1 MKKESSLN
9 PLLKY
14 TFWLMIFTGFFGVA
28 LPGISIAGG
37 ILFPYRAFLLLLIVL
52 IPIDLLMKSRVSR
65 SALNRVIFPSAFLV
79 FWFFYAFASFFW
91 VASIE
96 AWGRNLFFLG
106 SGITVMLS
114 CYYCI
119 RSEKD
124 IKIFFLL
131 WILAS
136 TCLMLIGCWEVLT
149 GNHLSV
155 SSYVDASPWNRNM
168 PSAVFN
174 NTNDFATFLALSLS
188 FFLGLLRMNSRFVR
202 LGGIM
207 LIVVCLFLLGATKS
221 RANMLAA
228 ASVFVFWFLP
238 FLRSI
243 RSRWSRL
250 FLGGVLLFSLVGGAF
265 LLFSSSEMQSLA
277 RQVTEEQGSGGI
289 RVNLIRNSLHFFLE
303 SGGLGVGA
311 GNAEW
316 YMEHRRIFD
325 TGRIMNIHNWWIE
338 LLVNYGLVVTL
349 LYIMLYGY
357 IIWANRRIL
366 RRNVGTQW
374 TFIFSQTFYLG
385 SIAFFLASISSS
397 SIMALAQQWIFFGG
411 ALSFLAL
418 EKRTGAKCT

>member
-1 MKKESSLN
+1 MKNIRSLN
-9 PLLKY
+9 ILLKY
-14 TFWLMIFTGFFGVA
+14 TFWLMVFTGFFGVA
-28 LPGISIAGG
+28 LPGISIGGG
-37 ILFPYRAFLLLLIVL
+37 ILFPNRLFLLLLFVL
-52 IPIDLLMKSRVSR
+52 IPVDLLIKSRVSR
-65 SALNRVIFPSAFLV
+65 STLNRVIFPSFFLV
-79 FWFFYAFASFFW
+79 FWFLYAFASFFW

-96 AWGRNLFFLG
+96 AWGRNLFFLS
-106 SGITVMLS
+106 SGITVVLS

-124 IKIFFLL
+124 VKIFFLL
-131 WILAS
+131 WIIAS

-155 SSYVDASPWNRNM
+155 SGYVNAGLRHSRF

-188 FFLGLLRMNSRFVR
+188 FYLGLLRMYSRFVR
-202 LGGIM
+202 LSGIV
-207 LIVVCLFLLGATKS
+207 LIVLCLFLLGATNS

-243 RSRWSRL
+243 RSRRSRL
-250 FLGGVLLFSLVGGAF
+250 FLGGVLLFSLVTGAV
-265 LLFSSSEMQSLA
+265 LLFTSSEIKSLT
-277 RQVTEEQGSGGI
+277 QEVTEEQGSGGI
-289 RVNLIRNSLHFFLE
+289 RVNLIKNSLHFFFE

-316 YMEHRRIFD
+316 YMEHRRILD
-325 TGRIMNIHNWWIE
+325 TGKITNIHNWWVE

-349 LYIMLYGY
+349 LYIILYSY
-357 IIWANRRIL
+357 IVWANRRIL
-366 RRNVGTQW
+366 RRNSCTLW

-418 EKRTGAKCT
+418 EKKEGAKCT